1 MTCEDL
7 SRRIGLLI
15 KGQAAFA
22 AYRVPGE
29 TGIHSIRQNGE
40 ESPSSFTD
48 ITTLNGRKGF
58 VIAPFHP
65 VEECPAVLINGTP
78 EVWEYDGSGE
88 PSRKEPEPSAV
99 RMVASGEYA
108 GCFARF
114 MQHLRDGGFQKLVLS
129 KQYIIRQSAEFP
141 LAEAFLK
148 ACRRYPRSYVYLCY
162 SPQTGVWLGCTPEIL
177 LSGEDNEW
185 HTVALAGTRIHTE
198 GVEPQWDEKNIQEQR
213 YVADYVRSQLR
224 SINVEAKEEGPYPAH
239 AGGLVHLK
247 TDFSFPLPDTGRLGD
262 VLQLLH
268 PTPAVCGLPKVE
280 AYRFILENENHDRR
294 YYAGFI
300 GEINPCGKT
309 LLYVNLRCMQVMPEQ
324 LVLYAGSGL
333 LPSSTFQD
341 EWQETED
348 KLSVMKAV
356 VYGK

>member
-7 SRRIGLLI
+7 SRRTGLLI

-22 AYRVPGE
+22 AYRIPNE
-29 TGIHSIRQNGE
+29 TRIHFVRQDGE
-40 ESPSSFTD
+40 ESLSSFTD

-65 VEECPAVLINGTP
+65 TEEHPIVLINGTS
-78 EVWEYDGSGE
+78 EVWEYDGADE
-88 PSRKEPEPSAV
+88 PFSEEPKPSDTAGY
-99 RMVASGEYA
+99 GEYA
-108 GCFARF
+108 DCFARF
-114 MQHLRDGGFQKLVLS
+114 MQRIREGEFQKLVLS

-162 SPQTGVWLGCTPEIL
+162 SPQTGIWLGSTPEIL

-185 HTVALAGTRIHTE
+185 HTVALAGTLIYTE
-198 GVEPQWDEKNIQEQR
+198 GAEPQWDEKNIQEQQ

-224 SINVEAKEEGPYPAH
+224 SINVEAKEEGPYLIH

-247 TDFSFPLPDTGRLGD
+247 TGFSFPLPDAGKLGD

-268 PTPAVCGLPKVE
+268 PTPAVCGLPKAK
-280 AYRFILENENHDRR
+280 AYRFILEGEFHDRR

-300 GEINPCGKT
+300 GEINPAGKT
-309 LLYVNLRCMQVMPEQ
+309 LLYVNLRCMQVMPER

-333 LPSSTFQD
+333 LPSSTLQD

-348 KLSVMKAV
+348 KLLVMKAV
-356 VYGK
+356 AYTKI